1 MGPSFAMRVSERFT
15 KIEYLLKKGFVET
28 LKFTRRYS
36 VNQFKKLAHAVWQC
50 KYHVIWC
57 PKYRFRIL
65 RGEIGLSVR
74 DIIKQ
79 LCEWRKIE
87 ILEGNVQADHIH
99 LVLSIPPK
107 YSISE
112 TIGFLKSLLGFVK
125 IVGVDATSTLNA
137 LESDMNDFED
147 AVVAAIAESSGCES
161 IITRNVNDFCKSP
174 ISPITP
180 EEFLATLAEG
190 K

>member
-1 MGPSFAMRVSERFT
+1 
-15 KIEYLLKKGFVET
+15 
-28 LKFTRRYS
+28 

-57 PKYRFRIL
+57 PKYRFRVL

-87 ILEGNVQADHIH
+87 ILEGNVQTDHIH
-99 LVLSIPPK
+99 LVLSIPTK

-112 TIGFLKSLLGFVK
+112 TIGFLKGKSAIKVFDMHHELKKRYWGRHFWSKGYCVSTVGLDEEQIKKYVRLQNHKEKRMTQMSLWK
-125 IVGVDATSTLNA
+125 
-137 LESDMNDFED
+137 
-147 AVVAAIAESSGCES
+147 
-161 IITRNVNDFCKSP
+161 
-174 ISPITP
+174 
-180 EEFLATLAEG
+180 
-190 K
+190 